1 MGPDSLPPLDV
12 QSKSVNLWLVAFA
25 VFFTGLGAGVLVP
38 KGLQYLGMRDS
49 KVASG
54 KEPLTMPGP
63 NGKLRRV
70 DPPLS
75 NQPASDATEAKVETR
90 LASQTKTEIKSE
102 KIKKDKSA
110 EKPKQKLAAAAFRA
124 PKEDKKL
131 EKAVAKLE
139 KPAAPVKEETASR
152 TKAKD
157 VKIVRAEKLASP
169 SSTADLI
176 EEVPSALTAVQ
187 VEKLMQTNSAMLAKN
202 QKALARPVALPPS
215 QALNAPHSAPQT
227 LSALPILK
235 TDPRGDSKTYP
246 VSINNASFSK
256 ANLGNCTKRCALMGM
271 DAMGHPIKAIIDGAT
286 YASTLMQHN
295 GTINISGQPRII
307 KNQQVLVVEN
317 ITFNLAPSEK
327 AVAKRG
333 RAAAVPPVAVDNK
346 AAGYTE
352 VSFEGDD
359 LKPGTVI
366 KNRKQIPIEDQQE
379 IPAP

>member
-1 MGPDSLPPLDV
+1 MGPDSLPPMDL
-12 QSKSVNLWLVAFA
+12 QKRSVNLWLVAFA
-25 VFFTGLGAGVLVP
+25 VFFTGLGAGVLIP
-38 KGLQYLGMRDS
+38 GGLQYLGLS
-49 KVASG
+49 ETKVAAS
-54 KEPLTMPGP
+54 KDPLSIPGP

-75 NQPASDATEAKVETR
+75 NQAPAESAPVQVAT
-90 LASQTKTEIKSE
+90 QTKVK
-102 KIKKDKSA
+102 A
-110 EKPKQKLAAAAFRA
+110 EKPKQKLAAAAFRT
-124 PKEDKKL
+124 PKEDKKV
-131 EKAVAKLE
+131 EKAVAKVE
-139 KPAAPVKEETASR
+139 KPAAVAKEEAVPKS
-152 TKAKD
+152 KPKD
-157 VKIVRAEKLASP
+157 VKIAKAEKAP
-169 SSTADLI
+169 ATPAVAATADLI

-187 VEKLMQTNSAMLAKN
+187 VEKLMQSNSVMVAKN

-215 QALNAPHSAPQT
+215 QAMNAANSVPQN
-227 LSALPILK
+227 LSPLPILK
-235 TDPRGDSKTYP
+235 TDPRGESKTYP

-271 DAMGHPIKAIIDGAT
+271 DAMGQPIKAIIDGAT
-286 YASTLMQHN
+286 YASALMQHN

-317 ITFNLAPSEK
+317 ITFNLSSAPK

-333 RAAAVPPVAVDNK
+333 RAAAAAPVAVDSK
-346 AAGYTE
+346 ASGYTE

-366 KNRKQIPIEDQQE
+366 KNRKQIPIEDQQD

>member
-1 MGPDSLPPLDV
+1 MDIEK
-12 QSKSVNLWLVAFA
+12 KSVNLWLVAVA
-25 VFFTGLGAGVLVP
+25 VFITGIGAGVLVP
-38 KGLQYLGMRDS
+38 SGLKYFGLGET
-49 KVASG
+49 KVASS
-54 KEPLTMPGP
+54 KEPTTMPGP

-70 DPPLS
+70 DPPIS
-75 NQPASDATEAKVETR
+75 NEPASSAEVEKAERKV
-90 LASQTKTEIKSE
+90 ASV
-102 KIKKDKSA
+102 KKQKA
-110 EKPKQKLAAAAFRA
+110 EKPMAKQRLAAAAFR
-124 PKEDKKL
+124 PQKEEKKI
-131 EKAVAKLE
+131 EKTVAKVE
-139 KPAAPVKEETASR
+139 KPAAPVKVEQAP
-152 TKAKD
+152 KARN
-157 VKIVRAEKLASP
+157 VKLARAEKAP
-169 SSTADLI
+169 AQAATADLI

-187 VEKLMQTNSAMLAKN
+187 VEKLMQTNSVMMAKN

-215 QALNAPHSAPQT
+215 QNLNAANTVPQK
-227 LSALPILK
+227 LSPLPVLK
-235 TDPRGDSKTYP
+235 TDPRGESKTYP

-286 YASTLMQHN
+286 YAAALMQHN

-307 KNQQVLVVEN
+307 KNQQILVVEN
-317 ITFNLAPSEK
+317 ITFNLSSSQK

-333 RAAAVPPVAVDNK
+333 RAAAAVPVVDDK

-352 VSFEGDD
+352 VSFDGDD